1 MLFFSDLLNAEV
13 RNQADE
19 KVGKLLDIVIKAEP
33 EKDYPPIAGIFI
45 ETKKG
50 ENKFINFSHI
60 ESFGKGKITLNNGLQ
75 AEDNVIPSDKYSIF
89 LKQTILDKQIV
100 DLSGVRVVRVNDL
113 QFGAVQN
120 VMSLIAIDIGPLGL
134 MRRLGLVGLNFL
146 NYLKPQLI
154 EWKNVRMVGEKLQL
168 LTGIK
173 DLVKLH
179 PADIANIIEKLNLNQ
194 GSQVLQALDQK
205 TAARVLEEIEPDI
218 QKVLVESLGPERA
231 ASVMQKMSVDELV
244 DLIQMLPSNKSG
256 EIMKKLPVDSKTQK
270 IKSILEYDEDTAGG
284 LMSTEYVTAGPGTT
298 VGEVV
303 DEIRKT
309 FHNYRS
315 IYFVYVIDSGGKFL
329 GVVSLRRLLISE
341 KHVMLSNL
349 LKEIRRLPSAKAGQS
364 ITEVATLMTKYNL
377 FSVAVLGSDKK
388 LLGVITVDDVMR
400 HFMPHA

>member
-1 MLFFSDLLNAEV
+1 MLFFSELLNAEV

-19 KVGKLLDIVIKAEP
+19 RVGKLLDIVINAKTEV
-33 EKDYPPIAGIFI
+33 DYPPIAGILL
-45 ETKKG
+45 ETKNK
-50 ENKFINFSHI
+50 ENKFVNFKHV
-60 ESFGKGKITLNNGLQ
+60 ESLGKGQITLNNGLE
-75 AEDNVIPSDKYSIF
+75 AEDNVIPLDKNSIF

-100 DLSGVRVVRVNDL
+100 DLSGIRVVRVNDL

-120 VMSLIAIDIGPLGL
+120 IMSLVAIDIGQLGL
-134 MRRLGLVGLNFL
+134 LRRLSLAGFNLF

-154 EWKNVRMVGEKLQL
+154 EWKNVRMIGDKLQL
-168 LTGIK
+168 LTGIQ

-218 QKVLVESLGPERA
+218 QKLLIESLGPERA
-231 ASVMQKMSVDELV
+231 ANVMQRMSVDELV
-244 DLIQMLPSNKSG
+244 DLIQMLPSHKSK

-284 LMSTEYVTAGPGTT
+284 LMSTEYITAKPEST
-298 VGEVV
+298 VSDVIE
-303 DEIRKT
+303 EIRKT

-315 IYFVYVIDSGGKFL
+315 IYFVYVTDDSGKFL

-341 KHVMLSNL
+341 GHQKLSSL
-349 LKEIRRLPSAKAGQS
+349 LKEVKKLPSAKVEHKV
-364 ITEVATLMTKYNL
+364 TEVANLMTKYNL
-377 FSVAVLGSDKK
+377 FSVAVLDKERK

-400 HFMPHA
+400 HLLPHA